1 MENVKPY
8 SKTGMN
14 AFEGWDSFV
23 QSGELRE
30 LDEPHTWEELNRC
43 LCEGNFVAGDDKTP
57 VVAVRRAET

>member
-30 LDEPHTWEELNRC
+30 LDEPHTWEELN
-43 LCEGNFVAGDDKTP
+43 
-57 VVAVRRAET
+57 AVSARAFLWRAMTRRR

>member
-23 QSGELRE
+23 QSGEM
-30 LDEPHTWEELNRC
+30 T
-43 LCEGNFVAGDDKTP
+43 
-57 VVAVRRAET
+57 RRR

>member
-23 QSGELRE
+23 QSGELRGRNS
-30 LDEPHTWEELNRC
+30 T
-43 LCEGNFVAGDDKTP
+43 
-57 VVAVRRAET
+57 AVSARAFLWRAMTRRR